1 MVVSSPLTLLANPGH
16 GNGPTVGLLLA
27 AEACA
32 RVSGAAVNVVFP
44 DLAALD
50 GGRQRTVIRNRRD
63 PRLPLRIFFDR
74 TLGDLLAQVTL
85 QNNDFAANVVALA
98 EQQPAVQAAALTY
111 LAGGLRGLTE
121 LQAGGT
127 EAESTVE
134 FAPDDITFELS
145 HGSRLRFLD
154 TPRAYAFFPCLLS
167 DLLRYSLSM
176 RSLHPQ
182 MQTEDVPG
190 AHLRMRTPQRE
201 GPQREGPQRES
212 PQRHVPQDKTWR
224 AALRNVEALESGYRR
239 IFLPAVHTFS
249 WDAGWR
255 AAPNVEFTPF
265 PRPAPSFD
273 SAQDALQEKV
283 SPRVS
288 PGIYLMPSGVGSA
301 GDAPIVQAAVE
312 LLAGAAEPLTVY
324 MPPAD
329 RAPDAFTVAFPHAA
343 PLPAQHIAHPN
354 IRCVIGRAGWGTL
367 WECLNAGQ
375 AFFAIPALAGDDPEI
390 AHNLRTLAA
399 TGLAL
404 TWEPGAGSALWQAA
418 GDVQPRIRRTLAAF
432 GAQYGTVDGL
442 EAMARAIVTDLR
454 NGLPG

>member
-1 MVVSSPLTLLANPGH
+1 LSDRPSLTLLANPGH

-32 RVSGAAVNVVFP
+32 RVSGASVDLVFP

-50 GGRQRTVIRNRRD
+50 RGRQRTVIRNRRD
-63 PRLPLRIFFDR
+63 GRLPLRIFFDR
-74 TLGDLLAQVTL
+74 TLGNLLAQVTL
-85 QNNDFAANVVALA
+85 QRNDFAANVVVLA
-98 EQQPAVQAAALTY
+98 ERQPAVQAAALAY

-127 EAESTVE
+127 EVTSQVE

-145 HGSRLRFLD
+145 HGSRLRFLH

-167 DLLRYSLSM
+167 DLLRNIVS
-176 RSLHPQ
+176 
-182 MQTEDVPG
+182 
-190 AHLRMRTPQRE
+190 E
-201 GPQREGPQRES
+201 GRLCNGGRDFNRPAT
-212 PQRHVPQDKTWR
+212 V
-224 AALRNVEALESGYRR
+224 ALRHAEALEAGYRR

-265 PRPAPSFD
+265 PRPAPLTSD
-273 SAQDALQEKV
+273 IDLPGCATLRLARNLEGLA
-283 SPRVS
+283 

-301 GDAPIVQAAVE
+301 GDASIVQAATE
-312 LLAGAAEPLTVY
+312 LLDQAAEPLAVY
-324 MPPAD
+324 MPPAECPPE
-329 RAPDAFTVAFPHAA
+329 ALVAAFAAAFPHAL
-343 PLPAQHIAHPN
+343 PLPAQHIAHPS
-354 IRCVIGRAGWGTL
+354 IRCVTGRAGWGTL

-375 AFFAIPALAGDDPEI
+375 VFVAIPALPGDDPEI

-404 TWEPGAGSALWQAA
+404 TWEPGTASSLWRAA

-432 GAQYGTVDGL
+432 EAQYGTMDGL
-442 EAMARAIVTDLR
+442 KAMARTILTDLG